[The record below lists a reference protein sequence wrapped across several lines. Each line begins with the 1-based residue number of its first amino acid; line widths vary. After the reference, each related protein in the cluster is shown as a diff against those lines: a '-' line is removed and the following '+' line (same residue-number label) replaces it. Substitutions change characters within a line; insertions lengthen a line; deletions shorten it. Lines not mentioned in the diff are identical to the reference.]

1 MALAT
6 PEPATGIVDD
16 TDRRQL
22 LRNVQTNKAGH
33 RAPPMCQPPG
43 TVPGPRQYEWNW
55 LPTAIT
61 RCPHQQSPG
70 SPLQKNA
77 ITEMS
82 EIGQN
87 WPPAPALVTGKGGFP
102 LHPLFHRPPDPQPLR
117 PRLLRGL

>member
-33 RAPPMCQPPG
+33 RAPPLCQPPG

-61 RCPHQQSPG
+61 RCPHMHHAG
-70 SPLQKNA
+70 YC
-77 ITEMS
+77 TR
-82 EIGQN
+82 
-87 WPPAPALVTGKGGFP
+87 T
-102 LHPLFHRPPDPQPLR
+102 PDPCTTVASAASVSSRASAFRSPSAAALR
-117 PRLLRGL
+117 YQSAANAGLGLGPITPNRL

>member
-33 RAPPMCQPPG
+33 RAPPMCQLPG

-61 RCPHQQSPG
+61 RCPHMHQRASDLEPAGPCGETSTHG
-70 SPLQKNA
+70 SGTATIL
-77 ITEMS
+77 
-82 EIGQN
+82 
-87 WPPAPALVTGKGGFP
+87 AL
-102 LHPLFHRPPDPQPLR
+102 RCA
-117 PRLLRGL
+117 